1 MRLAAR
7 TACSLAIVANA
18 IVFLPTAAIAVKYVR
33 RHGLELTYVLALL
46 PPPAAIAAVLL
57 VGRTPPRGIGRGA
70 AIGLASAA
78 TLYVSLSAIY
88 IFGQYGLLSR
98 DGTAFWALVII
109 PAAWVW
115 PPVLLVGAAL
125 GAVAQAL
132 ALRVRRR
139 GRCVQPGRWRQS

>member
-7 TACSLAIVANA
+7 TTSTLAIVANA
-18 IVFLPTAAIAVKYVR
+18 IVLLPTAAIAVGYIR
-33 RHGLELTYVLALL
+33 RQGLELTHVLALL
-46 PPPAAIAAVLL
+46 PPVAAIAIVLL
-57 VGRTPPRGIGRGA
+57 VARTPPRSIGRGA

-88 IFGQYGLLSR
+88 IFGQYRLISR
-98 DGTAFWALVII
+98 DGTAFWALVIV

-115 PPVLLVGAAL
+115 PPVLLVGTAL
-125 GAVAQAL
+125 GAFAQLL

-139 GRCVQPGRWRQS
+139 GGEDA